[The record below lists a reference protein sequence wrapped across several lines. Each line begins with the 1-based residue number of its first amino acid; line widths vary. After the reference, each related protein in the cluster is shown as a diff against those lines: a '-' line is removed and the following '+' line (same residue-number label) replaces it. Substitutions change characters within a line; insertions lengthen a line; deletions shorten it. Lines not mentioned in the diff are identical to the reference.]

1 MSVVCVGN
9 SRVLE
14 QLGEK
19 QDFESELS
27 RAGFRHEE
35 FTLHVDW
42 GTSRRSRAGW
52 DPRYEVKVT
61 HAPTQTVKAYQG
73 GPRENWVRRFAADLS
88 QGLYGEPAFA
98 PPPVSRPK
106 SLAAR

>member
-9 SRVLE
+9 CWILE

-35 FTLHVDW
+35 FTLHIYW
-42 GTSRRSRAGW
+42 ENTRRTRAGW
-52 DPRYEVKVT
+52 EQRYEAKVT
-61 HAPTQTVKAYQG
+61 HAPTQTVKAYPG
-73 GPRENWVRRFAADLS
+73 GPSKNWVAYFAADLAG
-88 QGLYGEPAFA
+88 GLYGDPNVTRPAI
-98 PPPVSRPK
+98 
-106 SLAAR
+106 SLRQVRAAL